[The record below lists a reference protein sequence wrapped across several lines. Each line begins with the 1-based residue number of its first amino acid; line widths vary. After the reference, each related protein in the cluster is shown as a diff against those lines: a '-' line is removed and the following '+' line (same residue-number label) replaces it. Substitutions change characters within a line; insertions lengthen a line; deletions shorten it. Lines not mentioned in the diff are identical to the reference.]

1 MRKILLVLTAC
12 LLIGF
17 LGWWNYA
24 AVSIQIQRYRYQAKS
39 LYYRYF
45 DPVDRYTRAL
55 AGRGFSDCGRVPLA
69 RDPTSANRC
78 AWQAFNAHRNF
89 RVIYDLA
96 AVDSQPFTA
105 LVGTRQGR
113 VFEVR
118 FDRAFSTG
126 DIRYSGESRRCPDPV
141 TLQIDEDTDT
151 LICTPSAVS
160 NSEFSRIQ

>member
-12 LLIGF
+12 LAIAF
-17 LGWWNYA
+17 LAWWNYA
-24 AVSIQIQRYRYQAKS
+24 ALSIRIQHYRYQAKA

-55 AGRGFSDCGRVPLA
+55 AGGGFADCGRVPLA
-69 RDPTSANRC
+69 RDPSNANRC

-96 AVDSQPFTA
+96 ALDSQPFTA
-105 LVGTRQGR
+105 LVGTPDGR

-118 FDRAFSTG
+118 FDRTLSAA

-141 TLQIDEDTDT
+141 ALQIDEDTGT
-151 LICTPSAVS
+151 LVCTPSAV
-160 NSEFSRIQ
+160 NDSEFSRIR